1 MRSSLA
7 TAAALIS
14 SVGAFDDG
22 VGKLPALGYDTFNAF
37 GCDYN
42 ASSVAAQAEVMHKHG
57 LIAAGYK
64 ILILDD
70 CYALKQRNASGYMIA
85 DPDKFPNG
93 LPAFSAQINKLGM
106 SLAAYGDNG
115 YETCAGY
122 PGSYGR
128 ELQDLQTWSSWGM
141 SYLKYDNC
149 CMCAL
154 HPTPIYLEPC

>member
-1 MRSSLA
+1 MRLGIVTVAAMASS
-7 TAAALIS
+7 TAALNN
-14 SVGAFDDG
+14 G

-42 ASSVAAQAEVMHKHG
+42 ASSVPVQAEFMQKHG
-57 LIAAGYK
+57 LIDAGYH

-70 CYALKQRNASGYMIA
+70 CYALKQRNATGYMVA
-85 DPDKFPNG
+85 DPAKFPDG
-93 LPAFSAQINKLGM
+93 LPTFSTRINELGM

-128 ELQDLQTWSSWGM
+128 EVQDLQTWYSWGM

-149 CMCAL
+149 CARIFLTLLYVWSC
-154 HPTPIYLEPC
+154 